1 MNFNNLDKY
10 VATLKEIELEYERE
24 VNVLEKSLDNNYSHQ
39 LQKNKQKPP
48 SNDDKVGITFV
59 QGLCTTLDF

>member
-10 VATLKEIELEYERE
+10 VVTLKEIELEYERE
-24 VNVLEKSLDNNYSHQ
+24 VSVLEKSLDNNYSYQ

-48 SNDDKVGITFV
+48 SNEDKVGIKFV
-59 QGLCTTLDF
+59 QGLYTTLDL